1 MQVVS
6 RKDFEILV
14 HMGELLKVVNIV
26 FVGFKVKTQ
35 IHSGK
40 FIELSHIRV
49 VAEVVTTKMSLFLAM
64 LLNSLQ

>member
-1 MQVVS
+1 MS
-6 RKDFEILV
+6 
-14 HMGELLKVVNIV
+14 ELLKVVNIV

-40 FIELSHIRV
+40 LIELSHIGV

-64 LLNSLQ
+64 LLDSLQ